1 MVVAADRQRL
11 TQVLLN
17 LLSNAVKYNRYGG
30 RVHVAAARDGEAV
43 RISVTDTGSGIAPDD
58 LERVFRPFERLGAE
72 DTDVEG
78 SGIGLAL
85 SRRLVEAMGGTIG
98 VDTEVDRGSTF
109 WVELAA
115 ARDDDVGDDTVRE
128 DVHRDGAAGEPDA
141 PGPDAREP
149 RPAGVDRAAR

>member
-43 RISVTDTGSGIAPDD
+43 RISVTDTGSGIASDD